1 MSGYNPPLDADFQAL
16 QAQVTSLLN
25 EINTLKA
32 AVVSASTSSGSS
44 TAGGT
49 SVATTTTT
57 VTFAD
62 TPQTLNSD
70 DLLDYSSKT
79 GISTYTQGCKALDDK
94 ALVDGFEMT
103 PDQTV
108 IFVEA
113 FSRGLYRW
121 AGLKAPSRSPNSRTY
136 LAL

>member
-1 MSGYNPPLDADFQAL
+1 MSGSNPPSEADFLAL
-16 QAQVTSLLN
+16 QAQVTNLLN

-32 AVVSASTSSGSS
+32 AAASASTSSGSS

-79 GISTYTQGCKALDDK
+79 GISTYNQGCKALEDK
-94 ALVDGFEMT
+94 AIAGGFGMT
-103 PDQTV
+103 PD
-108 IFVEA
+108 
-113 FSRGLYRW
+113 
-121 AGLKAPSRSPNSRTY
+121 
-136 LAL
+136 

>member
-1 MSGYNPPLDADFQAL
+1 MSGSNPPTDAYFQAL

-25 EINTLKA
+25 EINMLKA
-32 AVVSASTSSGSS
+32 SVASASTSSGSS

-70 DLLDYSSKT
+70 DLLEQASAPTIKDARPWRT
-79 GISTYTQGCKALDDK
+79 RL
-94 ALVDGFEMT
+94 L
-103 PDQTV
+103 QTV
-108 IFVEA
+108 L
-113 FSRGLYRW
+113 G
-121 AGLKAPSRSPNSRTY
+121 
-136 LAL
+136 